1 MNKIIMSA
9 VLALTSTLG
18 ACNSG
23 AVKTELPEGASQEEL
38 RTEAKRLK
46 EDLAALT
53 TCPADQIVDL
63 DAFMLDLP
71 ELEGSEEAFHKTMG
85 ERESVMTLP
94 SGLQYTVVKSG
105 TGNRLIPKPEEV
117 VRVNYHGV
125 FPTGEKF
132 DSSFDRGEPT
142 EFPLNRV
149 ISGWTEGVG
158 LMRPCDAW
166 TFYIPSDLA
175 YGPQGRPGIPGGA
188 SLVFHVQLL
197 EIK

>member
-1 MNKIIMSA
+1 MNKIILAA
-9 VLALTSTLG
+9 VLG
-18 ACNSG
+18 ATTFVSACES
-23 AVKTELPEGASQEEL
+23 AEVKAE
-38 RTEAKRLK
+38 R
-46 EDLAALT
+46 LAAEQAALSV
-53 TCPADQIVDL
+53 CPAEEVVGL
-63 DAFMLDLP
+63 EAFTLDLP
-71 ELEGSEEAFHKTMG
+71 ALEGSAEAFHNTLA
-85 ERESVMTLP
+85 ERDNVPTNE
-94 SGLQYTVVKSG
+94 
-105 TGNRLIPKPEEV
+105 

-132 DSSFDRGEPT
+132 DSSFDRGQPT

-197 EIK
+197 EVK

>member
-1 MNKIIMSA
+1 MNKLIIAA
-9 VLALTSTLG
+9 VLSATTLVS
-18 ACNSG
+18 ACES
-23 AVKTELPEGASQEEL
+23 AEVKSE
-38 RTEAKRLK
+38 R
-46 EDLAALT
+46 LAAEQAALSV
-53 TCPADQIVDL
+53 CPAEEVLGL
-63 DAFMLDLP
+63 DAFSLNLP
-71 ELEGSEEAFHKTMG
+71 ALEGSAEAFHNALA
-85 ERESVMTLP
+85 ERDDVMTTP
-94 SGLQYTVVKSG
+94 SGLQYSVVKSG
-105 TGNRLIPKPEEV
+105 NVKGPIPAPENV

-125 FPTGEKF
+125 FPDGTKF
-132 DSSFDRGEPT
+132 DSSYDRGEPT

-197 EIK
+197 EVK

>member
-1 MNKIIMSA
+1 MNKIILAA
-9 VLALTSTLG
+9 VLG
-18 ACNSG
+18 ATTFVSACES
-23 AVKTELPEGASQEEL
+23 AEVKAE
-38 RTEAKRLK
+38 R
-46 EDLAALT
+46 LAAEQAALSV
-53 TCPADQIVDL
+53 CPAEEVVGL
-63 DAFMLDLP
+63 EAFTLDLP
-71 ELEGSEEAFHKTMG
+71 ALEGSAEAFHNALA
-85 ERESVMTLP
+85 ERDNVMTTP
-94 SGLQYTVVKSG
+94 SGLQYSVVKSG
-105 TGNRLIPKPEEV
+105 NAKGPTPAPTNE

-132 DSSFDRGEPT
+132 DSSFDRGQPT

-175 YGPQGRPGIPGGA
+175 YGPQGRPGIPGGV

-197 EIK
+197 EVK

>member
-1 MNKIIMSA
+1 MNKIILAA
-9 VLALTSTLG
+9 VLSVATILG
-18 ACNSG
+18 ACES
-23 AVKTELPEGASQEEL
+23 AEVKAERLASEQ
-38 RTEAKRLK
+38 
-46 EDLAALT
+46 AALSV
-53 TCPADQIVDL
+53 CPADQIVGL
-63 DAFMLDLP
+63 DAFTLDLP
-71 ELEGSEEAFHKTMG
+71 ELEGSAEAFHAALAA
-85 ERESVMTLP
+85 RDNVMTTT
-94 SGLQYTVVKSG
+94 SGLQYSVVKSG
-105 TGNRLIPKPEEV
+105 NVAGPTPAPENMV
-117 VRVNYHGV
+117 KVNYHGV

-158 LMRPCDAW
+158 LMKPCDAW

-197 EIK
+197 EVK